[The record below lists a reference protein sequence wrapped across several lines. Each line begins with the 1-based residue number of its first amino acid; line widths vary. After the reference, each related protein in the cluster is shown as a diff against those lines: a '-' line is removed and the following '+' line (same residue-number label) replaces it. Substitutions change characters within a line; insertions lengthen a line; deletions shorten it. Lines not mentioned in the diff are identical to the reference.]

1 MKAHHVLI
9 LFISACLWAG
19 CDGRKPAAPQDIG
32 LPPREF
38 TVRGSLRELPTDG
51 RHAVIRHEA
60 IPGYM
65 PGMTMTFTV
74 KRPEDLRGLT
84 PGDRVEFR
92 LIATDDD
99 HWIESLRRIGH
110 DEPAADDTATV
121 ASTEAELHNGDLLP
135 DVNLLGETGATNRFT
150 DFRGRAVALTFV
162 FTRCPLPDF
171 CPRLSKHFSQAR
183 KLLLARPGGPTNWQ
197 FLSLSFDPE
206 HDTPLV
212 LAAYARSYRGDNADR
227 WLFGVLAPDTLAA
240 LAPRLGLQLL
250 RVGGSISHN
259 LRTVV
264 LDPRGRI
271 HRQFDGNEW
280 TSEELADALAEAARV
295 SPP

>member
-1 MKAHHVLI
+1 MKPYPLLI
-9 LFISACLWAG
+9 LFLSACLWSG
-19 CDGRKPAAPQDIG
+19 CDGRRSAGARETG
-32 LPPREF
+32 VPPREF

-51 RHAVIRHEA
+51 EHAVIKHEA
-60 IPGYM
+60 IPGFM
-65 PGMTMTFTV
+65 PAMTMTFTV
-74 KRPEDLRGLT
+74 KRPAELRGLT

-121 ASTEAELHNGDLLP
+121 ASTEAELRNGDLLP
-135 DVNLLGETGATNRFT
+135 DVDILSETGATNRFS

-183 KLLLARPGGPTNWQ
+183 KLLLARTGGPTNWQ

-206 HDTPLV
+206 HDTPAV
-212 LAAYARSYRGDNADR
+212 LAAYARNYRTDNADR
-227 WLFGVLAPDTLAA
+227 WLFGVLDTNTLAA
-240 LAPRLGLQLL
+240 VAPRLDL
-250 RVGGSISHN
+250 RLSRRGGSISHN

-280 TSEELADALAEAARV
+280 TPGELADALAEAARV